1 MEKEK
6 KFLKPEADII
16 ELMSEDI
23 ITDSQTDFA
32 WMVIIH
38 LQWKST
44 F

>member
-6 KFLKPEADII
+6 KFLKPEADIV

-32 WMVIIH
+32 TIDDSSVPWY
-38 LQWKST
+38 L
-44 F
+44 

>member
-32 WMVIIH
+32 TINDGSIPWY
-38 LQWKST
+38 L
-44 F
+44 